1 MTVSLHRIDL
11 PQKRCPS
18 CGERGGLHFANVLA
32 AKDIGDFSLA
42 GAQLKFSAIEQV
54 ICRCSLCGEERA
66 GHLEDVTMTEDGK
79 TFLSG
84 RFVENHH
91 RLHTA
96 ERKAR

>member
-66 GHLEDVTMTEDGK
+66 GHLENVTMAEDGK

-84 RFVENHH
+84 RFVEDRN
-91 RLHTA
+91 A
-96 ERKAR
+96 V